1 MTIHASSNDHYGWYS
16 EEKGLVY
23 QWSQSVATLTLG
35 PPAPDGDIIF
45 DASSHTTL
53 WFMYR
58 VEDQLQFGSGSVRWR
73 LAVAVGVLPMASLER
88 HGCI

>member
-1 MTIHASSNDHYGWYS
+1 M
-16 EEKGLVY
+16 Y

-45 DASSHTTL
+45 ATSSHTIL
-53 WFMYR
+53 WFMYL
-58 VEDQLQFGSGSVRWR
+58 VEDQLRLGSRSVRWQI
-73 LAVAVGVLPMASLER
+73 AVAVGVLPMASLER